1 MYSTIDQTE
10 NISNSNGNELN
21 NNNMEKLRICPRLD
35 NEFLDE
41 FGNTIGEDEDAK
53 DKNIRKSK
61 IINQEFTLNNISH
74 QEYVLDGI
82 QKEYYKM

>member
-1 MYSTIDQTE
+1 MN
-10 NISNSNGNELN
+10 NIK
-21 NNNMEKLRICPRLD
+21 KLRICPRLD

-41 FGNTIGEDEDAK
+41 FGNTIGEDENNK
-53 DKNIRKSK
+53 DKNIRKSN
-61 IINQEFTLNNISH
+61 IINQEFTLDNICH

>member
-21 NNNMEKLRICPRLD
+21 NNKMEKLRICPRLD